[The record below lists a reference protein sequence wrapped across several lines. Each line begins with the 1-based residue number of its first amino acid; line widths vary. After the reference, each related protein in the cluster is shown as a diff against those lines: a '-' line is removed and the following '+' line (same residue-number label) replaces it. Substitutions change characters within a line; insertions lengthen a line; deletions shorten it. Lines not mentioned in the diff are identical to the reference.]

1 VIVQRNKT
9 GQNRLDAPQRILA
22 ITGFITPSHF
32 NYKLESN
39 MNNLNFGTEQFGDFS
54 KNIVD
59 AAAKFAKVGF
69 DSTERLLA
77 LNMEAAKVGFE
88 EVAKNTKAA
97 STLKDVQD
105 VANLRTKGAETGLEF
120 VVGYAKNFYEI
131 SNFAQAQYSS
141 LVEERVSAFQKQVVE
156 GIDKASRNAPAGTD
170 VAFAA
175 LKSGVAASTAA
186 FDTFNKAGK
195 QVANFADNAFKTA
208 TEQTATAAKSAKRK

>member
-1 VIVQRNKT
+1 MHCKEFSGTRANPAFTVLSFQPHT
-9 GQNRLDAPQRILA
+9 
-22 ITGFITPSHF
+22 
-32 NYKLESN
+32 LEYT
-39 MNNLNFGTEQFGDFS
+39 MNTMNFGTEQFGDFS
-54 KNIVD
+54 KNVVD
-59 AAAKFAKVGF
+59 ATAKFAKVGF
-69 DSTERLLA
+69 DSTERFFA

-88 EVAKNTKAA
+88 EATKNTKAA
-97 STLKDVQD
+97 ASVKDVQD
-105 VANLRTKGAETGLEF
+105 VANLRTKTAETGLEF

-131 SNFAQAQYSS
+131 SNAAQVQYSA

-156 GIDKASRNAPAGTD
+156 GIDKASKNAPAGTD

-208 TEQTATAAKSAKRK
+208 TEQTATVAKAAKRK